1 MEVIK
6 MNKYEAVIIF
16 TEKFNDELA
25 KKAIVKYSKILHG
38 YSPKTP
44 IGVDN
49 MGKKRLAYPIREQK
63 DGWYLIFKFNATTEN
78 IMELER
84 LFRIDDDVLKFIVV
98 KQDDDYEI
106 EDAEYIPDSPESEQD
121 VAQGKPI
128 VDVLDIIYGLAK

>member
-1 MEVIK
+1 

-25 KKAIVKYSKILHG
+25 RNAIVKYSKILHK

-78 IMELER
+78 IPNTGS
-84 LFRIDDDVLKFIVV
+84 FI
-98 KQDDDYEI
+98 
-106 EDAEYIPDSPESEQD
+106 YIML
-121 VAQGKPI
+121 VAQTH
-128 VDVLDIIYGLAK
+128 AKI